1 MFDKIIFF
9 TYRTKQVNVQKQII
23 NAFIENLY
31 TVLSFV
37 LLNSVLF

>member
-9 TYRTKQVNVQKQII
+9 MYRTKQVHVQKQII
-23 NAFIENLY
+23 NAFIENVY
-31 TVLSFV
+31 TVLFFV